1 MFVEYVF
8 VGGGTAGPFLVG
20 AGGSGGG
27 GGCNIEDMCKR
38 DEKFV
43 VVVVVVV
50 CWSVRRCFNINCM
63 CFEVFLVLAIDLLCL
78 MNV

>member
-8 VGGGTAGPFLVG
+8 VGGGGTAGPFLVG

-27 GGCNIEDMCKR
+27 GGCNIGDMCKR
-38 DEKFV
+38 DGEF
-43 VVVVVVV
+43 VVVVV
-50 CWSVRRCFNINCM
+50 CWSVRRCFTINCM
-63 CFEVFLVLAIDLLCL
+63 CFEVFLVLAIDLLCS